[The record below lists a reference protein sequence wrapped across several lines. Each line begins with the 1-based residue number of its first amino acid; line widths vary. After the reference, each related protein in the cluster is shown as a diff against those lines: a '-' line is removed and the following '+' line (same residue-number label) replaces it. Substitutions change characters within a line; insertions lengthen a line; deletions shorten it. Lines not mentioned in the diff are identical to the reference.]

1 MGPALLCLATLFS
14 CKNESLIPEDNADD
28 MIEMPVGP
36 SDDALA
42 VTMDKKVYV
51 FPMSTAEKAR
61 RWRPGPP
68 TRFPVIQASIFSICL
83 SVASGKRLRIFSFRR
98 RKDSSGE

>member
-28 MIEMPVGP
+28 MIEMPAGP

-51 FPMSTAEKAR
+51 FPYEY
-61 RWRPGPP
+61 
-68 TRFPVIQASIFSICL
+68 
-83 SVASGKRLRIFSFRR
+83 
-98 RKDSSGE
+98 SGEGKAVAARATNQVPCNSGQHLFHLFVRSLGKEAADFFFQEA

>member
-28 MIEMPVGP
+28 MIEMPAGP

-51 FPMSTAEKAR
+51 FPYEY
-61 RWRPGPP
+61 
-68 TRFPVIQASIFSICL
+68 
-83 SVASGKRLRIFSFRR
+83 SVEG
-98 RKDSSGE
+98 